1 MGDVMVI
8 LKIFPA
14 EPGIE
19 DAIIEKLKTV
29 SSGKLADVKKDPL
42 AFGMFV
48 IRAGFIIP
56 DKEDGRMPALEKEV
70 RAIEGINEM
79 EVEGATL
86 V

>member
-19 DAIIEKLKTV
+19 DTIIEKLKAIST
-29 SSGKLADVKKDPL
+29 GKCADVKKDPL

-56 DKEDGRMPALEKEV
+56 DKEDGKMPALEKEV
-70 RAIEGINEM
+70 AAIEGVNQV